1 VGTLLAVAKV
11 ACLLL
16 LVASLAAACGS
27 SSKVATTT
35 NSQGKTQLACTGK
48 VRFAKTKFVLHA
60 GLAFGAFHRYI
71 LKPYRAGALAKGAPG
86 RTKALA
92 KAGASALFAY
102 HELKVART
110 DAVCDGP
117 RLRRLAD
124 SVSSALASLNALRAL
139 RAGTGLGAIGL
150 AGQALDRLGGEAASG
165 GTPIKDINR

>member
-1 VGTLLAVAKV
+1 MHRFVVLLIILSLA
-11 ACLLL
+11 
-16 LVASLAAACGS
+16 LVAPGCGS
-27 SSKVATTT
+27 KSSSSSS
-35 NSQGKTQLACTGK
+35 SQGASTTSASTSTGK
-48 VRFAKTKFVLHA
+48 THLAKTKFVLHA